1 MKNLK
6 KILSLLLAVLM
17 VAGLF
22 AGCGGPGGNETEPSI
37 TPPDDPTKPYDETVK
52 LTSFFEIA
60 APILSSFD
68 PQQLQEYEL
77 LKAMKAATNIEIEYL
92 WYAADTA
99 EDAET
104 KKNNA
109 IATGD
114 IPDFMVV
121 SSAQLALLAKSD
133 LINKNIGQYFDAYAS
148 DLLKAWTTAEGT
160 AAMDSATYGGKIIA
174 IPLVDSSIDA
184 SSFLWIRKDW
194 LDNLGL
200 KVPSTTEELYAVMKA
215 FKENDPDGNGQND
228 TVGMALHKNF
238 LSTGTGDC
246 EGLFNGFGSYPTSW
260 VEDGNGGLQY
270 GAVTQQSKAAL
281 EFLAK
286 AYKDGLIEE
295 DFSVKDDGGTMELT
309 ASGRA
314 GIQYGAMWNAMW
326 PLSMTLGNDPN
337 ADWIACAIP
346 GVNGIGNPGI
356 AVRVTGYVVV
366 SAECQHPEA
375 VVKLLNFWCDAFANS
390 DEETYN
396 SYLED
401 YGSDI
406 PQFPQHH
413 VILKTWN
420 PTKNLDAYYA
430 VKDAIANNDTSK
442 LNAEQMGYYNDVVS
456 FMEGNLGAYGGAKTF
471 APEGSAFE
479 AMSKYYESNA
489 FFMNKFTGAQ
499 TKTMAQ
505 KMSIVEDK
513 VYEFYTK
520 VIMGVAS
527 TDDFD
532 AFVAELG
539 NLGLT
544 QITAEVNEW
553 YASKK

>member
-6 KILSLLLAVLM
+6 KILCLLLAVLM

-22 AGCGGPGGNETEPSI
+22 AGCNNDGPDDDGTI
-37 TPPDDPTKPYDETVK
+37 AIPDDPNAPYEETVT

-60 APILSSFD
+60 APIQASFD
-68 PQQLQEYEL
+68 QKQLSEYKL
-77 LKAMKAATNIEIEYL
+77 LQDMKAATNIEIDYL

-121 SSAQLALLAKSD
+121 SDAQLSLLAKSD
-133 LINKNIGQYFDAYAS
+133 LINKNIKQYFDAYAS
-148 DLLKAWTTAEGT
+148 ETLKAWTTAEGT
-160 AAMDSATYGGKIIA
+160 AALESATYGGKVIA
-174 IPLVDSSIDA
+174 IPLVDSSIDG
-184 SSFLWIRKDW
+184 SPFLWIRKDW
-194 LDNLGL
+194 LNNLNL
-200 KVPSTTEELYAVMKA
+200 QAPKTLDELYAVMKA

-228 TVGMALHKNF
+228 TVGIALHKNF

-246 EGLFNGFGSYPTSW
+246 AGLFHGFGAYPGSW
-260 VEDGNGGLQY
+260 VDDGKGGLQY
-270 GAVTQQSKAAL
+270 GATTAEAKAAL

-286 AYKDGLIEE
+286 AYKEGLIEE

-326 PLSMTLGNDPN
+326 PLSMTVGNDPK

-346 GVNGIGNPGI
+346 GVDGIGHPGI
-356 AVRVTGYVVV
+356 SVRVTGYVVV
-366 SAECQHPEA
+366 SAECEHPEA
-375 VVKLLNFWCDAFANS
+375 VVKLLNFWCDAFGNS
-390 DEETYN
+390 DEATYN
-396 SYLED
+396 SYLVD
-401 YGSDI
+401 DDGDGM
-406 PQFPQHH
+406 PTFPQHH
-413 VILKTWN
+413 VMLKTWN

-430 VKDAIANNDTSK
+430 VKDAIEKNDTSK
-442 LNAEQMGYYNDVVS
+442 LNAEELGYYNDVIAFQGGDLS
-456 FMEGNLGAYGGAKTF
+456 KYGGMKTF

-479 AMSKYYESNA
+479 AMAAYYENNM
-489 FFMNKFTGAQ
+489 FRMNKFTGAQ

-513 VYEFYTK
+513 VYEYYTK
-520 VIMGVAS
+520 VIMGVES
-527 TDDFD
+527 VDTFD

-544 QITAEVNEW
+544 DITAEVNEW
-553 YASKK
+553 YASK

>member
-1 MKNLK
+1 MKTWTK
-6 KILSLLLAVLM
+6 TLSLLLAVLM
-17 VAGLF
+17 VAALF
-22 AGCGGPGGNETEPSI
+22 AGCKGNDTPGDGTIPIPSD
-37 TPPDDPTKPYDETVK
+37 PDAPYDETVK
-52 LTSFFEIA
+52 LTSFFEIS
-60 APILSSFD
+60 PVILSSFD
-68 PQQLQEYEL
+68 QKQLEEYKL
-77 LKAMKAATNIEIEYL
+77 FQDMKAATNIEIDYL

-133 LINKNIGQYFDAYAS
+133 LINKDIIQYFDAYAS
-148 DLLKAWTTAEGT
+148 DTLKAWTTVEGT
-160 AAMDSATYGGKIIA
+160 AALDSATYGGKVIA
-174 IPLVDSSIDA
+174 IPMVDSSIDT
-184 SSFLWIRKDW
+184 SPFLWIRKDW
-194 LDNLGL
+194 LDNLNL
-200 KVPSTTEELYAVMKA
+200 EVPKTLDDLYAVMKA

-228 TVGMALHKNF
+228 TVGIALHKNF

-246 EGLFNGFGSYPTSW
+246 AGLFHGFGAYPRAW

-270 GAVTQQSKAAL
+270 GATTKEAKAAL

-286 AYKDGLIEE
+286 AYQEGLIEE

-326 PLSMTLGNDPN
+326 PLSMTVGNDPE

-346 GVNGIGNPGI
+346 GVDGIGHPGI
-356 AVRVTGYVVV
+356 SVNIIGYVVV
-366 SAECQHPEA
+366 SAECEHPEA
-375 VVKLLNFWCDAFANS
+375 VVKLLNFWCDAFGNS
-390 DEETYN
+390 DEATYN
-396 SYLED
+396 SYLVD
-401 YGSDI
+401 YDGTGTM
-406 PQFPQHH
+406 QFPQHH
-413 VILKTWN
+413 VMLKTWN

-430 VKDAIANNDTSK
+430 VKEAFETNDTSK
-442 LNAEQMGYYNDVVS
+442 LNSEELGYYNDIVA
-456 FMEGNLGAYGGAKTF
+456 FQNGDLGKYGGMKTF

-479 AMSKYYESNA
+479 AMAAYYENSM
-489 FFMNKFTGAQ
+489 FYMNKFTGAQ

-505 KMSIVEDK
+505 KMSIIEDK
-513 VYEFYTK
+513 VYEYYTK

-527 TDDFD
+527 ADTFDDF
-532 AFVAELG
+532 VTELG

-544 QITAEVNEW
+544 DITAEVNEW
-553 YASKK
+553 YASK